1 MTQAEYIRLTYRY
14 YLQNAEQW
22 THTRFLGT
30 IISNMLAKN
39 PKTPSE
45 LVPLFTDEL
54 YKTDEQ
60 RLFEQHQAELFLQ
73 SLPKKE

>member
-54 YKTDEQ
+54 YKTEED
-60 RLFEQHQAELFLQ
+60 RLFEQRQIEHLIN

>member
-22 THTRFLGT
+22 AHTRFLGT
-30 IISNMLAKN
+30 IILNMLAKS
-39 PKTPSE
+39 PKPPNE
-45 LVPLFTDEL
+45 VVPLFTDEL

-60 RLFEQHQAELFLQ
+60 RLFEQQQIENLIN
-73 SLPKKE
+73 SLPKA